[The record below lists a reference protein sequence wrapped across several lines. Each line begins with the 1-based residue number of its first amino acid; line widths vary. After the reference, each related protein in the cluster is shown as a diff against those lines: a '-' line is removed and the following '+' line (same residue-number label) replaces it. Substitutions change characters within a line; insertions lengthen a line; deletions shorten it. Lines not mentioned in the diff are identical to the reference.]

1 MFLVLELTHP
11 GSTMDS
17 GNLGISVAQP
27 TFIPEGSKEW
37 GEENNESWECEWQ
50 SWDSYTFSH
59 SDKNTYFLW
68 NVPGPLQIL

>member
-37 GEENNESWECEWQ
+37 GEENNES
-50 SWDSYTFSH
+50 
-59 SDKNTYFLW
+59 
-68 NVPGPLQIL
+68 